1 MLVFLAGGLAVRSGS
16 GATWPWG
23 GRRVSFCAG
32 GEMLVSWPGKVV
44 VETIVRARIHDM
56 LLRVELLVWAYIWRV
71 RTRAK
76 S

>member
-1 MLVFLAGGLAVRSGS
+1 
-16 GATWPWG
+16 
-23 GRRVSFCAG
+23 
-32 GEMLVSWPGKVV
+32 MLVSWPGKVV